1 MSLPW
6 ISKSLAFRFISV
18 FFIFK
23 SFCKW
28 LTHSTLH
35 TFYSDKNKKR
45 STFAPTVFNS
55 FDEDWVAILNIP
67 LGTSEV
73 ESKKTRPTPVR
84 TLLPHEVLDALSS
97 TAAPIIFD
105 STMLGNYSEEARESF
120 WSHIKSLDPWRD
132 HPIFQQ
138 DGICFSKLIPVTLHA
153 DGAVMKREDEAFVYS
168 WSSAFSHFGSLKEI
182 LMVKF
187 PIAIIPERHM
197 RSKKA
202 SRF

>member
-45 STFAPTVFNS
+45 STIAPTVFNS

-73 ESKKTRPTPVR
+73 ESKKNTANT
-84 TLLPHEVLDALSS
+84 SS
-97 TAAPIIFD
+97 NFAA
-105 STMLGNYSEEARESF
+105 A
-120 WSHIKSLDPWRD
+120 
-132 HPIFQQ
+132 
-138 DGICFSKLIPVTLHA
+138 
-153 DGAVMKREDEAFVYS
+153 
-168 WSSAFSHFGSLKEI
+168 
-182 LMVKF
+182 
-187 PIAIIPERHM
+187 
-197 RSKKA
+197 
-202 SRF
+202 